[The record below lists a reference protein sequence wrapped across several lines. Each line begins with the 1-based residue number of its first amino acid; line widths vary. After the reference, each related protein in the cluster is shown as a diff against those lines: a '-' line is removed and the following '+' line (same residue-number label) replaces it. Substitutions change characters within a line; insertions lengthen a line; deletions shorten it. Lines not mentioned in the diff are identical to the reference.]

1 MKDNFE
7 EKVKNIALERM
18 NKNPLLKFKN
28 KIGAIRVVGIGKQS
42 NNIDVS
48 FIHVWWHPF
57 IILELLFNLVFSPII
72 GLFTKQN
79 MLDFIK
85 LHLFV
90 YAISF
95 GYNKKDMTPE
105 ISSEVKVK

>member
-1 MKDNFE
+1 MENNFE

-18 NKNPLLKFKN
+18 SKNPLLNFKN
-28 KIGAIRVVGIGKQS
+28 KIGAIRIVGIGKQS
-42 NNIDVS
+42 NHIDVS

-57 IILELLFNLVFSPII
+57 IILELFFNIIFSPII
-72 GLFTKQN
+72 CLFTRKN

-85 LHLFV
+85 IHILL

-95 GYNKKDMTPE
+95 GYNKNDMIPE
-105 ISSEVKVK
+105 VSSEVKIK